1 MSTDLAPTR
10 SVTHGTFTVERTIK
24 APPARVFRAF
34 ADLEQK
40 KRWFNG
46 PPEWDPDV
54 HEAFE
59 FRPGGRESSHGGPKG
74 GTVHRFEARY
84 HDIIENERIVYTY
97 EMYLDAARISV
108 SAVSIEFRPHPAGT
122 HLVCTEHGI
131 HLDGHDTVEGREE
144 GTRWIFDNMAQV
156 VEAGD

>member
-1 MSTDLAPTR
+1 MSTEAAPTR
-10 SVTHGTFTVERTIK
+10 SVTHGTFTIERAIK

-59 FRPGGRESSHGGPKG
+59 FRPGGRESSYGGPKG
-74 GTVHRFEARY
+74 GPVHRYEARY
-84 HDIIENERIVYTY
+84 YDIIENERIVFAY
-97 EMYLDAARISV
+97 EMYLDTARISV
-108 SAVSIEFRPHPAGT
+108 SATSIEFRPDPVGT
-122 HLVCTEHGI
+122 LLVFTEHGI

-144 GTRWIFDNMAQV
+144 GTRWILEAAAQF
-156 VEAGD
+156 VEADA